1 MAARAA
7 GRLAEHFAGVLL
19 GVPARRLVVTSGP
32 KGDTMKQTHR
42 QISRRVQAGGRRG
55 RAGSPRGR
63 AAREQ
68 AIIGFGYGTRG

>member
-1 MAARAA
+1 
-7 GRLAEHFAGVLL
+7 
-19 GVPARRLVVTSGP
+19 
-32 KGDTMKQTHR
+32 MKQTHR

-68 AIIGFGYGTRG
+68 AIIGYGYGKRG